1 MKPAVLITVYLLI
14 YSVSYAQEQENIIA
28 ALEQHAEIMA
38 EKEGIE
44 KEDDSFIMHLEN
56 LKKHPL
62 NLNKA
67 DADDLKG
74 LLELSDLQIENFLNY
89 RHLFGNLLDIYELQA
104 VPTWNINLIQ
114 KLLPFI
120 TVAQNASLAENIKER
135 WNSGSHNILLRYSR
149 VLEKSEGY
157 NKLSDSG
164 NYFMGN
170 PDRWMVRYAYNYR
183 NLLQWGL
190 SGDKDAGEQF
200 FKGNQQAGF
209 DFYSFHFFLSKLG
222 IIKSLAIGD
231 YTINM
236 GQGLI
241 QWQSFA
247 FSKSPEITSV
257 KRQSAVLHPYT
268 ATGEFNFHRG
278 AGITLKKGKWE
289 STLFFSRVKLSG
301 NLVKNSIMDE
311 GHITSIFSSGYHR
324 TPNEQADRNILQQ
337 VTVGASLKYT
347 VDKWHLALNAIQYK
361 FSLPLKKEDKP
372 YNRYAPSGKSF
383 GNESIDYSYTYKNC
397 HLFGELAVDRNNN
410 AALVSG
416 LLISLSPTVDL
427 SLVYRSIGKSYQ
439 SFNANA
445 FTENADPINE
455 RGLYAGLSIRISE
468 QILLK
473 AYTDQYHF
481 PWLKYRVDAPSSGR
495 EYFIQLTYNPNKQ
508 VEIYSHFRST
518 LKQQNVS
525 NSGLT
530 TNFPGDITKLNWRIH
545 SSISVNRSIS
555 LRSRAEIIFYNKKQI
570 NEEEGFLMFTD
581 ILYKPVLKHW
591 SGNMRLEY
599 FETNGYNSRLY
610 AFENDVLYNFSI
622 PAIFNKGYRYYVN
635 FNFDVSTV
643 ARSFISKHVTAE
655 CWLRVAQT
663 IYDKKENIGS
673 GPDKINGNKRSELK
687 FQIMICL

>member
-1 MKPAVLITVYLLI
+1 MKHAVLITVYLLI

-44 KEDDSFIMHLEN
+44 KEDDSFVLQLEN

-67 DADDLKG
+67 DADDLKE

-89 RHLFGNLLDIYELQA
+89 RRLFGNLLDIYELQA
-104 VPTWNINLIQ
+104 VPTWNINVIQ

-120 TVAQNASLAENIKER
+120 RVAQNGSLADNIKDR
-135 WNSGSHNILLRYSR
+135 WNGGSHNILLRYSR
-149 VLEKSEGY
+149 VLEKSVGY
-157 NKLSDSG
+157 DKQLDTV

-170 PDRWMVRYAYNYR
+170 PNKLMVRYAYNYR

-200 FKGNQQAGF
+200 FKGNQKAGF

-222 IIKSLAIGD
+222 MIKSLAIGD
-231 YTINM
+231 FTINM

-278 AGITLKKGKWE
+278 AGITLQKGKWE
-289 STLFFSRVKLSG
+289 NTLFFSCLKLSG
-301 NLVKNSIMDE
+301 NLVKDSVRDE

-324 TPNEQADRNILQQ
+324 TPNEQADRNSLQQ
-337 VTVGASLKYT
+337 ITAGASLKYT
-347 VDKWHLALNAIQYK
+347 VDKWHLALNAVQYK

-372 YNRYAPSGKSF
+372 YNRYTPSGKNF

-397 HLFGELAVDRNNN
+397 HLFGELAVDGNNHT
-410 AALVSG
+410 AFVSG
-416 LLISLSPTVDL
+416 MLISLSPAVDL
-427 SLVYRSIGKSYQ
+427 SLLYRSIAKSYQ

-445 FTENADPINE
+445 FTENANPINE

-468 QILLK
+468 QILLN

-508 VEIYSHFRST
+508 VEIYSYFRSK

-525 NSGLT
+525 NTGLT
-530 TNFPGDITKLNWRIH
+530 TSFPGDITKLNWRIH
-545 SSISVNRSIS
+545 SSISVNRSVS
-555 LRSRAEIIFYNKKQI
+555 LRSRAEIIFYNKKQSDR
-570 NEEEGFLMFTD
+570 EEGFIMFTD
-581 ILYKPVLKHW
+581 ILYKPGLRHW
-591 SGNMRLEY
+591 SGNIRLEN
-599 FETNGYNSRLY
+599 FETSGYNSRLY

-635 FNFDVSTV
+635 LNFDVSNV
-643 ARSFISKHVTAE
+643 ARSFIGKHVTAE
-655 CWLRVAQT
+655 CWLRFAQT
-663 IYDKKENIGS
+663 IYDQKVSIGS
-673 GPDKINGNKRSELK
+673 GPDKTDGNKKSELK
-687 FQIMICL
+687 FQLMIFL